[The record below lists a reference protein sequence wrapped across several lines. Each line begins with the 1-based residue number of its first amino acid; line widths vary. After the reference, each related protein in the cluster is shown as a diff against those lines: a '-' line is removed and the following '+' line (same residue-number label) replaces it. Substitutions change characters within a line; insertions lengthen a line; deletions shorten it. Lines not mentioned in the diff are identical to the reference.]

1 MQVNLSQAE
10 QIVRGVVG
18 AGLILMTGLGA
29 IDGAWKVAA
38 VVIGSIGVF
47 TASAGF
53 CPLYRALRLDRARHA
68 RRIA

>member
-1 MQVNLSQAE
+1 
-10 QIVRGVVG
+10 
-18 AGLILMTGLGA
+18 
-29 IDGAWKVAA
+29 